1 MSEPDITLQKA
12 APFANG
18 PIADLM
24 ASRGGRIALQIIRW
38 AIPIALL
45 FFLGKKLSQLGWTEI
60 WTARPASLIFYVFLV
75 LQFFLQPWGDY
86 FIYRNLWGKT
96 GLPMTV
102 LLRKRFLNAAMF
114 DYSGE
119 LYFYFWAQRKLTIP
133 HRALVHAIKDSNLLS
148 GGAGLLMVWLTL
160 LALLA
165 GGGFQLPQVA
175 MDHRWLD
182 ILVGTVPLI
191 LCAALVLGHRKLTVL
206 SRAQIFQT
214 FAIHF
219 LRSLSVLAVEFAMWE
234 VSGALPTAIACLQF
248 VALRLIVTRLPLV
261 PNKDLVFV
269 GAGIAAAGLVNVSVT
284 PVATVL
290 VILAAAD
297 LLLGCVLIG
306 LPWGIEILLQR
317 RKETAT

>member
-1 MSEPDITLQKA
+1 MSKPHDTPLNIGPL
-12 APFANG
+12 APLA
-18 PIADLM
+18 
-24 ASRGGRIALQIIRW
+24 ASRPGRIALQVVRW
-38 AIPIALL
+38 AVPVVLL
-45 FFLGKKLSQLGWTEI
+45 VLLGRRLGALGWHEI
-60 WTARPASLIFYVFLV
+60 WTARPGSMLFYVFLV

-86 FIYRNLWGKT
+86 LIYRNLWGRT
-96 GLPMTV
+96 GLPMTI
-102 LLRKRFLNAAMF
+102 LLRKRFLNSAMF

-119 LYFYFWAQRKLTIP
+119 LYFYFWAQKKLNLP
-133 HRALVHAIKDSNLLS
+133 HQSLVHAIKDSNLLS
-148 GGAGLLMVWLTL
+148 GGAGLAMVWLVL

-165 GGGFQLPQVA
+165 TGGFHLPQVA
-175 MDHRWLD
+175 ADHRWLD
-182 ILVGTVPLI
+182 VLVGTVPLI

-206 SRAQIFQT
+206 SRAQIAQT

-219 LRSLSVLAVEFAMWE
+219 LRSLSVLLVEFAMWE
-234 VSGALPTAIACLQF
+234 VSGALPNAVACLQF

-269 GAGIAAAGLVNVSVT
+269 GAGIAAAGLVNVAIT

-306 LPWGIEILLQR
+306 LPWALEVLLLR
-317 RKETAT
+317 RKNEEAAT

>member
-1 MSEPDITLQKA
+1 MTEPHNTPLNTGPLA
-12 APFANG
+12 ALAAN
-18 PIADLM
+18 
-24 ASRGGRIALQIIRW
+24 RYGRWALQLLRW
-38 AIPIALL
+38 AVPAVLL
-45 FFLGKKLSQLGWTEI
+45 VFLGRRLTALGWHEI
-60 WTARPASLIFYVFLV
+60 WVARPDSFVFYVFLA

-86 FIYRNLWGKT
+86 LIYRNLWGKT
-96 GLPMTV
+96 SLPMTV
-102 LLRKRFLNAAMF
+102 LLRKRFLNSAMF

-119 LYFYFWAQRKLTIP
+119 LYFYFWAQRKLNLP
-133 HRALVHAIKDSNLLS
+133 HKTLVHAIKDSNLLS
-148 GGAGLLMVWLTL
+148 GGAGLAMVWLVL

-182 ILVGTVPLI
+182 VLVGTVPLI

-206 SRAQIFQT
+206 SRAQIAQT

-219 LRSLSVLAVEFAMWE
+219 LRSLSVLIVEFAMWE
-234 VSGALPTAIACLQF
+234 VSGALPSAIACLQF

-269 GAGIAAAGLVNVSVT
+269 GAGIAAAGLVNVAVT

-297 LLLGCVLIG
+297 LILGCVVIG
-306 LPWGIEILLQR
+306 LPWALEVFVLR
-317 RKETAT
+317 RKDEEAAT